1 MTSLIAY
8 DRACAAIVE
17 ATRVDEVLA
26 ISNEIEHVRL
36 YAKQIKDQRLLAEA
50 TALQMQAERKLGL
63 ILAAAKERGQIR
75 EGRHRKQNGTDSE
88 PFTLAE
94 IGVDKKLSAR
104 AQQRAAMPADDFA
117 EYIEAAQTRIVSG
130 KIKGDRAIMGSR
142 QEAIDSLDYFPTPP
156 WATRAL
162 MQTVI
167 PQFQPRG
174 AWLGSS
180 VWEPAC
186 GEGHIAEVLREYT
199 DDIIATDVYD
209 YGYGQVYDF
218 LKQKLLAADDRPD
231 WIITNPP
238 FGDKTEAF
246 VLRSLEYAQIGIAM
260 FVRLQWLETIGR
272 YEHIFR
278 DHPPTLIA
286 FFAERVN
293 LCKGRWQPD
302 GGTATAYI
310 WLVWIKGQAP
320 RAPMWIPPGQQEA
333 WTRPTDASQF
343 TASPVRR
350 RERSVPEIFPQSP
363 QHSFW
368 YEGEDEQQLST
379 G

>member
-167 PQFQPRG
+167 PQLQPRG

-209 YGYGQVYDF
+209 YGYGRVYDF

-333 WTRPTDASQF
+333 WTRATDASQF